1 MNLTKLKE
9 LRLKKKMTQIDVAKA
24 VGVTMNSYSR
34 WEQGAN
40 QPTEENLQKLKEV
53 LGVKE

>member
-1 MNLTKLKE
+1 MNLEKLKE
-9 LRLKKKMTQIDVAKA
+9 LRLKNGMTQIDVAKA
-24 VGVTMNSYSR
+24 VGVTMNAYIR